1 MKMFNIEV
9 EPFIN
14 FLMELEL
21 PAKQSRM
28 RTRFCK
34 LGIERLK
41 LIAEERMDIIK
52 RYANLDENGEIKQI
66 KNSEGILLW
75 DVQDKDAY
83 NNDYKELMIE
93 EWVVELSEENKDML
107 LTLKDSVLNLDVI
120 LKGKEAMQYDR
131 WCEIVE
137 TIKY

>member
-1 MKMFNIEV
+1 MFNIEV

-34 LGIERLK
+34 LGIERLR
-41 LIAEERMDIIK
+41 LLEEEKMEIIK
-52 RYANLDENGEIKQI
+52 KHGNIDENGEIKQVEDEQGRLI
-66 KNSEGILLW
+66 W
-75 DVQDKDAY
+75 DVKDKDGFNA
-83 NNDYKELMIE
+83 DYKELMIE
-93 EWVVELSEENKDML
+93 EWVLELNEEKKDML
-107 LTLKDSVLNLDVI
+107 LTLKDSVLNLDII
-120 LKGKEAMQYDR
+120 LKGKEALQYDR

-137 TIKY
+137 QIKY

>member
-9 EPFIN
+9 ELFIN

-34 LGIERLK
+34 LGIERLN

-83 NNDYKELMIE
+83 NNDYRELMLE